1 MRMAVFISHSAEET
15 INFAKDYA
23 RTLKG
28 GDVVLLN
35 GDMGAGKTVFAKGL
49 GSGLGVRGNIKSPT
63 YTLMCSYEG
72 DSMPFFH
79 FDAYNLKGIDDFYDL
94 GFDEFLSKDGV
105 VLIEWASVLAGDF
118 PDDYIHIAIKKEN
131 GDNDRTLIF
140 TAKGEEMENI
150 LKEWQNNEDISL

>member
-1 MRMAVFISHSAEET
+1 MIIEKKSCNPEATFSLAASLASHCRPNT
-15 INFAKDYA
+15 NILLD
-23 RTLKG
+23 
-28 GDVVLLN
+28 GDLA
-35 GDMGAGKTVFAKGL
+35 AGKTVFARGL